1 VAERIRIQIRKN
13 DQVKVIA
20 GKDLNKTGRVLRVLR
35 DKGRVVVKGL
45 AFLKRH
51 TRPNPQKQIKGG
63 IVEREAPIH
72 ISNVMIVCGALR
84 KGHSDWS
91 QSAGRREE
99 GSHLPELQQLVGQVV
114 QRRWRRGS
122 IHESP

>member
-1 VAERIRIQIRKN
+1 MAERIRIQIRKN

-35 DKGRVVVKGL
+35 DKGRVVVEGVS
-45 AFLKRH
+45 FLKRH

-72 ISNVMIVCGALR
+72 VSNVMIVCGACGKPTR
-84 KGHSDWS
+84 IGHNILADGKKVRICRSCSSSLDK
-91 QSAGRREE
+91 
-99 GSHLPELQQLVGQVV
+99 
-114 QRRWRRGS
+114 
-122 IHESP
+122 

>member
-1 VAERIRIQIRKN
+1 VAERVRIQIRKN

-35 DKGRVVVKGL
+35 DKGRVVVEGVS
-45 AFLKRH
+45 FLKRH

-72 ISNVMIVCGALR
+72 ISNVMIVCGACGR
-84 KGHSDWS
+84 ATRIGHNLLSDGKKVRICRS
-91 QSAGRREE
+91 CNS
-99 GSHLPELQQLVGQVV
+99 SLDK
-114 QRRWRRGS
+114 
-122 IHESP
+122 

>member
-1 VAERIRIQIRKN
+1 MAERVRIQIRKN

-35 DKGRVVVKGL
+35 DKGRVVVEGVS
-45 AFLKRH
+45 FLKRH

-72 ISNVMIVCGALR
+72 VSNVMIVCGGCGKATR
-84 KGHSDWS
+84 IGHTLLADGKKVRICRSCNSSLDK
-91 QSAGRREE
+91 
-99 GSHLPELQQLVGQVV
+99 
-114 QRRWRRGS
+114 
-122 IHESP
+122 

>member
-1 VAERIRIQIRKN
+1 MAERIRIQIRKN

-35 DKGRVVVKGL
+35 DKGRVVVEGVS
-45 AFLKRH
+45 FLKRH

-72 ISNVMIVCGALR
+72 ISNVMIVCGACGKATR
-84 KGHSDWS
+84 IGHNLLADGKKVRICRSCNSSLDK
-91 QSAGRREE
+91 
-99 GSHLPELQQLVGQVV
+99 
-114 QRRWRRGS
+114 
-122 IHESP
+122 

>member
-1 VAERIRIQIRKN
+1 MAERIRIQIRKN

-35 DKGRVVVKGL
+35 EKGRVVVEGVS
-45 AFLKRH
+45 FLKRH

-72 ISNVMIVCGALR
+72 ISNVMIVCGACGKPTR
-84 KGHSDWS
+84 IGHNILADGKKVRICRSCNSSLDK
-91 QSAGRREE
+91 
-99 GSHLPELQQLVGQVV
+99 
-114 QRRWRRGS
+114 
-122 IHESP
+122 

>member
-1 VAERIRIQIRKN
+1 MAERVRIQIRKN

-35 DKGRVVVKGL
+35 DKGRVVVEGVS
-45 AFLKRH
+45 FLKRH

-72 ISNVMIVCGALR
+72 ISNVMIVCGACGKATR
-84 KGHSDWS
+84 IGHNLLADGKKVRICRSCSSSLDK
-91 QSAGRREE
+91 
-99 GSHLPELQQLVGQVV
+99 
-114 QRRWRRGS
+114 
-122 IHESP
+122 

>member
-35 DKGRVVVKGL
+35 DKGRVVVEGVS
-45 AFLKRH
+45 FLKRH

-72 ISNVMIVCGALR
+72 VSNVMIVCGACGKPTR
-84 KGHSDWS
+84 IGHNILADGKKVRICRSCNSSLDK
-91 QSAGRREE
+91 
-99 GSHLPELQQLVGQVV
+99 
-114 QRRWRRGS
+114 
-122 IHESP
+122 

>member
-1 VAERIRIQIRKN
+1 MAERVRIQIRKN

-35 DKGRVVVKGL
+35 DKGRVVVEGVS
-45 AFLKRH
+45 FLKRH

-72 ISNVMIVCGALR
+72 VSNVMIVCGACGKATR
-84 KGHSDWS
+84 IGHNVLADGKKVRICRSCNSSLDK
-91 QSAGRREE
+91 
-99 GSHLPELQQLVGQVV
+99 
-114 QRRWRRGS
+114 
-122 IHESP
+122 

>member
-35 DKGRVVVKGL
+35 DKGRVVVEGVS
-45 AFLKRH
+45 FLKRH

-72 ISNVMIVCGALR
+72 ISNVMIVCGACGKATR
-84 KGHSDWS
+84 IGHNLLADGKKVRICRSCNSSLDK
-91 QSAGRREE
+91 
-99 GSHLPELQQLVGQVV
+99 
-114 QRRWRRGS
+114 
-122 IHESP
+122 

>member
-1 VAERIRIQIRKN
+1 MAERIRIQIRKN

-35 DKGRVVVKGL
+35 DKGRVVVEGVS
-45 AFLKRH
+45 FLKRH

-72 ISNVMIVCGALR
+72 ISNVMIVCGACGKATR
-84 KGHSDWS
+84 IGHNVLADGKKVRICRSCSSSLDK
-91 QSAGRREE
+91 
-99 GSHLPELQQLVGQVV
+99 
-114 QRRWRRGS
+114 
-122 IHESP
+122 

>member
-1 VAERIRIQIRKN
+1 MAERIRIQIRKN

-35 DKGRVVVKGL
+35 DKGRVVVEGVS
-45 AFLKRH
+45 FLKRH

-72 ISNVMIVCGALR
+72 ISNVMIICGACGKATR
-84 KGHSDWS
+84 IGHNVLADGKKVRICRSCSSSLDK
-91 QSAGRREE
+91 
-99 GSHLPELQQLVGQVV
+99 
-114 QRRWRRGS
+114 
-122 IHESP
+122 

>member
-1 VAERIRIQIRKN
+1 MAERIRIQIRKN

-35 DKGRVVVKGL
+35 DKGRVVVEGVS
-45 AFLKRH
+45 FLKRH

-72 ISNVMIVCGALR
+72 VSNVMIVCGACGKATR
-84 KGHSDWS
+84 IGHNVLADGKKVRICRSCSSSLDK
-91 QSAGRREE
+91 
-99 GSHLPELQQLVGQVV
+99 
-114 QRRWRRGS
+114 
-122 IHESP
+122 

>member
-1 VAERIRIQIRKN
+1 MAERIRIQIRKN

-35 DKGRVVVKGL
+35 DKGRVVVEGVS
-45 AFLKRH
+45 FLKRH

-72 ISNVMIVCGALR
+72 ISNVMIVCGACGKATR
-84 KGHSDWS
+84 VGHNLLADGKKVRICRSCSSSLDK
-91 QSAGRREE
+91 
-99 GSHLPELQQLVGQVV
+99 
-114 QRRWRRGS
+114 
-122 IHESP
+122 